1 MSLLVTAW
9 HGCHLLQPEGDGHLL
24 LAREDAPRDAQGL
37 AAWLR
42 TVRQG
47 EVLPAERRLIDQA
60 DAPVQVLE
68 RRLRSLGDWTV
79 RPMPELPME
88 WAGDGYTPALLHE
101 ALLVLAVEE
110 AHGAL
115 GGPDLLLVHQVR
127 ALDDVV
133 RTMNL
138 LSERLRE
145 WYAVHAPEVNTRV
158 KDHGELARLVADTPD
173 PATAAK
179 RVGIETSGLG
189 VEAPQADAALVARF
203 AQGYVEMMEL
213 RADLEAR
220 LETAVQEIAPCL
232 TEVLSPTVAARIIA
246 QAGGIEKLA
255 YMSAG
260 TVQTLGAENALFRHL
275 REGAAPPKHGI
286 LFQHDAVYR
295 APWWLRGKI
304 ARALSGKVTQ
314 AASMDAFGGSPEA
327 GTRLRES
334 FEARVKEVR
343 ARHPGPP
350 AKKPRRPGA
359 RPGPRPPRGPS
370 HRSGKPGG
378 KPGGTGKPG
387 DAGPPGG
394 RQRS

>member
-9 HGCHLLQPEGDGHLL
+9 HGCHLLQPEGDHHRLVG
-24 LAREDAPRDAQGL
+24 RIDAPRDAQDL
-37 AAWLR
+37 ATWLR

-47 EVLPAERRLIDQA
+47 EVLPAERELLEQA
-60 DAPVQVLE
+60 EGPVQVLE
-68 RRLRSLGDWTV
+68 RRLRALGELTEG
-79 RPMPELPME
+79 PMPEVPLE
-88 WAGDGYTPALLHE
+88 WAGEGYTHSLLHE
-101 ALLVLAVEE
+101 ALLVLAVQE

-158 KDHGELARLVADTPD
+158 KDHGELARLVAGTPD
-173 PATAAK
+173 PVAAA
-179 RVGIETSGLG
+179 RQVGVEASGLG
-189 VEAPQADAALVARF
+189 VEAPPADAALVARF
-203 AQGYVEMMEL
+203 ANGYVEMMGL
-213 RADLEAR
+213 RSDLEGR
-220 LETAVQEIAPCL
+220 LETAVREIAPCL
-232 TEVLSPTVAARIIA
+232 TELLSPTVAARMIA

-255 YMSAG
+255 YLSAG

-295 APWWLRGKI
+295 APWWMRGKI

-314 AASMDAFGGSPEA
+314 AASMDAFGGSPQA
-327 GTRLRES
+327 GTALREA
-334 FEARVKEVR
+334 FEKRVKEVR
-343 ARHPGPP
+343 SRYPRPP
-350 AKKPRRPGA
+350 VKKPRRPGG
-359 RPGPRPPRGPS
+359 RPGQRPPRGS
-370 HRSGKPGG
+370 SGPGG
-378 KPGGTGKPG
+378 KSRARGPPRGRG
-387 DAGPPGG
+387 DA
-394 RQRS
+394 